1 MRLSS
6 SLVRAAGATL
16 DLIAPPHC
24 LACGTEDV
32 VRLGLG
38 SACLRLV
45 RQVPPDP
52 CPVCAAALGYGAPTS
67 ACIPCARLAPRFR
80 ASVAGAAYAGLG
92 GELVRRAKYGRDA
105 LLGVPLAGLLA
116 DAVSTWEPG
125 ARADEVVCV
134 PSTQR
139 RRRERGFNL
148 AELLADP
155 IARRLGVPLRP
166 HRLARVGE
174 PAPQA
179 ALTRAERRRAAT
191 GTVRMRRRSRLARF
205 LARRDAGVCGS
216 RILLVD
222 DVLTTGAT
230 ANACARALLEAGA
243 RDVVVAV
250 ATRA

>member
-1 MRLSS
+1 M
-6 SLVRAAGATL
+6 
-16 DLIAPPHC
+16 
-24 LACGTEDV
+24 
-32 VRLGLG
+32 GLG
-38 SACLRLV
+38 DACLRLV
-45 RQVPPDP
+45 RPVPPAP
-52 CPVCAAALGYGAPTS
+52 CPICASALGPGAPVS
-67 ACIPCARLAPRFR
+67 ACVSCARFSPRFS

-105 LLGVPLAGLLA
+105 LLGVPLAALLL
-116 DAVSTWEPG
+116 DAVAAWTPAAGVE
-125 ARADEVVCV
+125 EVVSV
-134 PSTQR
+134 PSTVR

-155 IARRLGVPLRP
+155 VARRLGVPFRP
-166 HRLARVGE
+166 RRLVRIGE
-174 PAPQA
+174 PTPQA

-191 GTVRMRRRSRLARF
+191 GTVRLERRSRLGRF
-205 LARRDAGVCGS
+205 LARREGGVSG
-216 RILLVD
+216 RRVLLVD